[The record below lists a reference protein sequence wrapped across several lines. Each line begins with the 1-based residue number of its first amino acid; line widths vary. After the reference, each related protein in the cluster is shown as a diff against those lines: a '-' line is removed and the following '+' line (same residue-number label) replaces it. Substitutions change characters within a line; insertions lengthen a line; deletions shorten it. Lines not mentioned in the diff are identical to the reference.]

1 MHIEELIIKNFRSFD
16 EQGQSTYLRDDL
28 ITLIGANGT
37 GKTVVMLALQRLFGV
52 SGEQRQI
59 RRQDFHIPFNESEPV
74 KERQFTIE
82 AIIAFPELDDE
93 DGDHSAV
100 PDFFSQM
107 CIADEDGKLKCRFR
121 LDAEWEDDSTSDGY
135 ITSQFR
141 AVTTFDEN
149 LQDDDYKNVKG
160 SDRSRIQLIYIP
172 AIRSAN
178 IQVANFLKSRLWK
191 AINWSESVKDS
202 FATKAQELNTSFDN
216 EKAIDT
222 VKKCLTS
229 RWTELYSGGTDSSP
243 KFQPVDMRFEEF
255 VRKVE
260 VLLHPT
266 EDGRDRSIAELS
278 DGQSSLFHIAMT
290 SATLD
295 IESQLINMEPAEF
308 NIENMNLAS
317 LTILAIEE
325 PENNLAP
332 FYLSR
337 IVEQVLELTKNT
349 RSQAILS
356 SHSSSILSRIEP
368 AQVRHFRLQQ
378 SVSKVNPLSLP
389 NDETDE
395 AKYVQQAVKAYPEL
409 YFAKFV
415 ILGEGA
421 SEEVILPRLSKAMD
435 LEIDRSF
442 VAMVPLGGRHVNHF
456 WRLLND
462 LDIPHATL
470 LDLDWGR
477 HGGGKGRIKNAI
489 KNLIEFGTAPDQL
502 FQNPTGP
509 NGYEDSLAYLD
520 STNLDKL
527 EDLSQW
533 IKCLQRKNVFFS
545 APLDIDYSMF
555 KAFPD
560 VYKKSLDD
568 NSTGPSNRGEPKK
581 AVLGD
586 DGYHDWYDDDEL
598 DSLRWYRYLFLG
610 RGKPSTHIQV
620 LNKIDNK
627 TLSDSA
633 PEELK
638 DLVRCVNRY
647 LV

>member
-1 MHIEELIIKNFRSFD
+1 MHIEQLIIKNFRSFD
-16 EQGQSTYLRDDL
+16 EQGQSIYLRDDL
-28 ITLIGANGT
+28 TTLIGANGA

-93 DGDHSAV
+93 NGDHSV
-100 PDFFSQM
+100 IPDFFSQM
-107 CIADEDGKLKCRFR
+107 CIADESGKLKCRFR
-121 LDAEWEDDSTSDGY
+121 LEAEWEDDSTSDGY

-149 LQDDDYKNVKG
+149 LHDEDYKNVKG

-172 AIRSAN
+172 AMRSAN
-178 IQVANFLKSRLWK
+178 LQVSNFLKGRLWK
-191 AINWSESVKDS
+191 AINWSESVKENFS
-202 FATKAQELNTSFDN
+202 TKAQELNASFDS

-222 VKKCLTS
+222 VKTCLTS
-229 RWTELYSGGTDSSP
+229 RWEELYSGGTDSSP

-295 IESQLINMEPAEF
+295 IESQLIKMEPEEF

-317 LTILAIEE
+317 LTILAMEE

-337 IVEQVLELTKNT
+337 IIKQVLELVTNT

-368 AQVRHFRLQQ
+368 EQIRHFRLEQ
-378 SVSKVNPLSLP
+378 SVSKVNPLSIP
-389 NDETDE
+389 KDETDE

-421 SEEVILPRLSKAMD
+421 SEEVILPRLSEAMGF
-435 LEIDRSF
+435 EIDRSF

-477 HGGGKGRIKNAI
+477 HGGGKGRIKNAM
-489 KNLIEFGTAPDQL
+489 KNLIEFGTDPNSL
-502 FQNPTGP
+502 FKNPVGP
-509 NGYEDSLAYLD
+509 NGYEDSLANLD
-520 STNLDKL
+520 SIDWDKL
-527 EDLSQW
+527 ESLSQW
-533 IKCLQRKNVFFS
+533 IECLQRHNVFFS

-560 VYKKSLDD
+560 EYKSALDE
-568 NSTGPSNRGEPKK
+568 NSNGPSTRGEPKK

-586 DGYHDWYDDDEL
+586 DGYHDWYGESEL
-598 DSLRWYRYLFLG
+598 DNLRWYRYLFLG
-610 RGKPSTHIQV
+610 RGKPSTHIRV

-627 TLSDSA
+627 ALSDNA

-638 DLVRCVNRY
+638 DLIHCINKY

>member
-1 MHIEELIIKNFRSFD
+1 MHIEELVIKNFRSFD
-16 EQGQSTYLRDDL
+16 AEGQGICLRDDL
-28 ITLIGANGT
+28 TALIGANGT
-37 GKTVVMLALQRLFGV
+37 GKTVVMLALQRLFGI

-59 RRQDFHIPFNESEPV
+59 RRQDFHIPSNESEPV

-93 DGDHSAV
+93 DGDHSAI

-107 CIADEDGKLKCRFR
+107 CIADEHGKLKCRFR

-141 AVTTFDEN
+141 AVTTFDEI
-149 LQDDDYKNVKG
+149 LEDQDYKSVKA

-172 AIRSAN
+172 ALRSAN
-178 IQVANFLKSRLWK
+178 TQVSNFLKGRLWK
-191 AINWSESVKDS
+191 AINWSEGVKES
-202 FATKAQELNTSFDN
+202 FAAKAQELNTSFDS
-216 EKAIDT
+216 EKAIGT
-222 VKKCLTS
+222 VKDRLTQ
-229 RWTELYSGGTDSSP
+229 RWNELYTAGTDSSP

-266 EDGRDRSIAELS
+266 EDGRDRSISELS

-295 IESQLINMEPAEF
+295 IESQLIEMKREEF
-308 NIENMNLAS
+308 NYENMNVAS
-317 LTILAIEE
+317 LTILAMEE

-337 IVEQVLELTKNT
+337 IISQVLELAAST
-349 RSQAILS
+349 RSQAVVS

-368 AQVRHFRLQQ
+368 KQVRHFQLEKL
-378 SVSKVNPLSLP
+378 VSKVKPLSIP
-389 NDETDE
+389 TDESDE

-421 SEEVILPRLSKAMD
+421 SEEVILPKLSAAMG

-456 WRLLND
+456 WRLLSD
-462 LDIPHATL
+462 LNIPYATL

-477 HGGGKGRIKNAI
+477 HGGGKGRVKNAI
-489 KNLIEFGTAPDQL
+489 KNLIEFGTKPIQI
-502 FQNPTGP
+502 FTHPSGK
-509 NGYEDSLAYLD
+509 NGYEDSLKYLD
-520 STNLDKL
+520 STDLDQY
-527 EDLSQW
+527 DVLSAW
-533 IKCLQRKNVFFS
+533 VKSLQNHKVFFS

-555 KAFPD
+555 NAFPD
-560 VYKKSLDD
+560 EYKGSIDE
-568 NSTGPSNRGEPKK
+568 NSTGPSTRGEPKK

-586 DGYHDWYDDDEL
+586 DGNHDWYDDEDL

-610 RGKPSTHIQV
+610 RGKPSTHIRV
-620 LNKIDNK
+620 LNKIDDK
-627 TLSDSA
+627 KLSEHA
-633 PEELK
+633 PDELK
-638 DLVRCVNRY
+638 DLIRCVNEY
-647 LV
+647 LI